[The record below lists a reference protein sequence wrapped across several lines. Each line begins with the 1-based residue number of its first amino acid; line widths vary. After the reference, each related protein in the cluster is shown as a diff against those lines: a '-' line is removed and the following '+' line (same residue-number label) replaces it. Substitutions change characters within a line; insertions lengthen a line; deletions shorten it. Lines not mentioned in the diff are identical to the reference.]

1 MTYSNE
7 RTVQF
12 PGSEGRVMRG
22 SGATPEEAEARAVS
36 LAVRPNPTPGRRV
49 LAGASSS
56 GG

>member
-22 SGATPEEAEARAVS
+22 PGATSELAEARA
-36 LAVRPNPTPGRRV
+36 
-49 LAGASSS
+49 ASSRSAHPDTRAQGS
-56 GG
+56 GWGQ

>member
-1 MTYSNE
+1 MTYSKE

-12 PGSEGRVMRG
+12 PGSEGRVPRG
-22 SGATPEEAEARAVS
+22 PGATSEEAEARAVS
-36 LAVRPNPTPGRRV
+36 STARPNPTPGRRV